1 MDTNNLQP
9 STDTNLQ
16 NPNNLQAQFD
26 KLVKDLK
33 DLNDEVYN
41 NNFSS
46 SQDFNKYS
54 RFNTRLKIPHYSAL
68 PTVCETGEILEVGG
82 KAYICSA
89 PNTFTII
96 GTQS

>member
-54 RFNTRLKIPHYSAL
+54 RFNTRLKIPTLHTI
-68 PTVCETGEILEVGG
+68 PTFGEIGEVCFVTGTS
-82 KAYICSA
+82 KLYVCTAI
-89 PNTFTII
+89 NTWTAQ
-96 GTQS
+96 T